1 MVGIDRQR
9 VRNSFHRHAAE
20 YEAYADVQKRVV
32 ARLVGMLEGESLAPA
47 NLLDIGTGTGM
58 LLRALH
64 CLYPTARLAGL
75 DLALGMCRTA
85 RGGFDD
91 SDRVGL
97 LAGDAE
103 RLPFRDGAFD
113 LVVSTSTYQWLEEP
127 TAAFAEACRV
137 LRTGGLFC
145 CALFGEKTLYEL
157 RNSYRQAHEAVCHT
171 EESRTHT
178 FQSREQVHNA
188 LTRAGFTAPHTS
200 SELETERH
208 ADVPALLRAI
218 KRVGAGN
225 AAPVKGRGLAERRVM
240 LEMMAVYRREYATE
254 GFIPAT
260 YEVIY
265 GVGRKG

>member
-1 MVGIDRQR
+1 MVGIDRWR
-9 VRNSFHRHAAE
+9 VRDSFHRHAAE

-32 ARLVGMLEGESLAPA
+32 SRLRGILEGESLAPSDI
-47 NLLDIGTGTGM
+47 LDVGTGTGM

-64 CLYPTARLAGL
+64 ALYPTARLAGL
-75 DLALGMCRTA
+75 DLAHGMCRTA
-85 RGGFDD
+85 RDGFNGF
-91 SDRVGL
+91 DRVGL

-127 TAAFAEACRV
+127 TAAFAEAYRV
-137 LRTGGLFC
+137 LRPRGHFC
-145 CALFGEKTLYEL
+145 FALFGDKTLYEL
-157 RNSYRQAHEAVCHT
+157 RSSYRQAHEAVYHT

-178 FQSREQVHNA
+178 FLSRVQVHDA
-188 LTRAGFTAPHTS
+188 LTRAGFTTASTS
-200 SELETERH
+200 SELEVERH

-240 LEMMAVYRREYATE
+240 LEMMVIYRRVYAVD